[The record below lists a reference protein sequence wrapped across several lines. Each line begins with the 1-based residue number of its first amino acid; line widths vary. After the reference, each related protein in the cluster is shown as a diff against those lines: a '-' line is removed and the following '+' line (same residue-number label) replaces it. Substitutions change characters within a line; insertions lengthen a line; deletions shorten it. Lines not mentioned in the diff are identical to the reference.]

1 MTAPKDINFGMH
13 IEITAKNIVR
23 HKNLYYIDMM
33 GHTRSRRGHYRSLK
47 VKNLKTTS
55 KNPVFCM
62 HAQISNRKDKDN
74 VEIIPKKDCRGAIR
88 LESEKMSLLLTAR
101 LSKVI
106 S

>member
-1 MTAPKDINFGMH
+1 MNK
-13 IEITAKNIVR
+13 EE
-23 HKNLYYIDMM
+23 
-33 GHTRSRRGHYRSLK
+33 
-47 VKNLKTTS
+47 
-55 KNPVFCM
+55 
-62 HAQISNRKDKDN
+62 DKDN

>member
-1 MTAPKDINFGMH
+1 
-13 IEITAKNIVR
+13 
-23 HKNLYYIDMM
+23 
-33 GHTRSRRGHYRSLK
+33 
-47 VKNLKTTS
+47 
-55 KNPVFCM
+55 M